1 MGSNQEK
8 HHLPR
13 GIHHE
18 DSTIGLLMS
27 FWGLPS
33 PTILNEAELMQQKS
47 KCNHAEAG
55 LTSDI

>member
-1 MGSNQEK
+1 MEFDQQNGASMGYNQEK
-8 HHLPR
+8 TSFTQR
-13 GIHHE
+13 IHHE

-47 KCNHAEAG
+47 I
-55 LTSDI
+55 L

>member
-47 KCNHAEAG
+47 I
-55 LTSDI
+55 L